1 MAYVAIRKKRRLS
14 NPGRKR
20 LTAKQIKYF
29 GTARQRAALRR
40 RKPRRRN
47 ISIRKAF
54 SGATGRL
61 LYEKGKAKKWG
72 RGTRRAKRLRAGK
85 RTKNRRGN
93 IGSILVASIPGNPG
107 RKRRKNKVARRRR
120 RNRARVVRHR
130 RHRRH
135 YTSRR
140 RRRSNPGYRTRSRTR
155 VVYRRRGRRHHARGR
170 RRNPSFGG
178 MGGDISTVA
187 GIITG
192 AAVTRLATGMV
203 PPQWNTGIAG
213 YVITA
218 VVAVMQ
224 GQLVGKLLKK
234 PAFGKYMTWGGLT
247 YLGLKVINDM
257 VPSLSGYLPF
267 GLSGLGVISPS
278 AGFFSPQVNKF
289 GSMGSYITPGTIT
302 QAIAA
307 AGVPKA
313 SGMHGIG
320 DTSMSSRRT

>member
-1 MAYVAIRKKRRLS
+1 M
-14 NPGRKR
+14 
-20 LTAKQIKYF
+20 
-29 GTARQRAALRR
+29 
-40 RKPRRRN
+40 
-47 ISIRKAF
+47 
-54 SGATGRL
+54 
-61 LYEKGKAKKWG
+61 
-72 RGTRRAKRLRAGK
+72 
-85 RTKNRRGN
+85 
-93 IGSILVASIPGNPG
+93 
-107 RKRRKNKVARRRR
+107 
-120 RNRARVVRHR
+120 
-130 RHRRH
+130 
-135 YTSRR
+135 
-140 RRRSNPGYRTRSRTR
+140 
-155 VVYRRRGRRHHARGR
+155 YRRRGRRHHARGR

-320 DTSMSSRRT
+320 DTSMSSRRTGRVQ